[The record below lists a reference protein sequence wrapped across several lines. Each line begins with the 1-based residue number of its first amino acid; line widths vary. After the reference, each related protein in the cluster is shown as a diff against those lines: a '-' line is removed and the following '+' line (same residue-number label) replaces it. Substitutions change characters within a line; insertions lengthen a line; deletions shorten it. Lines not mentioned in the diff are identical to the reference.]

1 MAKKRD
7 EEVNNGDKSMGETE
21 DSKEFTDIF
30 EAIGKWVKSQNNNV
44 SFVGAFISYD
54 KEEKLK
60 DRKDN
65 RVVLY
70 GNKVGLEEQIKDIKR
85 AVKEESD
92 DSFINV

>member
-1 MAKKRD
+1 MANGSDLK
-7 EEVNNGDKSMGETE
+7 NNEGNKSMDKAK

-30 EAIGKWVKSQNNNV
+30 KAIGKWVKAQNNNV
-44 SFVGAFISYD
+44 SFIGAFLSYD
-54 KEEKLK
+54 KEEGLK

-65 RVVLY
+65 RVVLF

-92 DSFINV
+92 DSFLNV

>member
-1 MAKKRD
+1 MAKK
-7 EEVNNGDKSMGETE
+7 EETTIYKIK

-30 EAIGKWVKSQNNNV
+30 EAIGKWVKAQNNNV
-44 SFVGAFISYD
+44 SFVGAFLSYN
-54 KEEKLK
+54 KEKELK

-70 GNKVGLEEQIKDIKR
+70 GNKVGLEEQIEDIKR
-85 AVKEESD
+85 ALKEESD

>member
-1 MAKKRD
+1 MANGSD
-7 EEVNNGDKSMGETE
+7 LENNKGDKSMDKAK

-30 EAIGKWVKSQNNNV
+30 KAIGKWVKAQNNNV
-44 SFVGAFISYD
+44 SFIGAFLSYD
-54 KEEKLK
+54 KEEELK
-60 DRKDN
+60 DKKDN

-70 GNKVGLEEQIKDIKR
+70 GHKSGLEEQIEDIKR